1 MIQIGTLVRINPEG
15 ESNVD
20 MVGVSNGDF
29 GIVVDSWAEVAEGD
43 TFDVLGVLYDILV
56 SGCTLVPYLLPHE
69 FDVVA

>member
-20 MVGVSNGDF
+20 MVGVTNGDF
-29 GIVVDSWAEVAEGD
+29 GIVVDSWDEG
-43 TFDVLGVLYDILV
+43 FGVFYDILV

-69 FDVVA
+69 FDVIA

>member
-1 MIQIGTLVRINPEG
+1 MIQIGTLVRINDVG
-15 ESNVD
+15 AHNVD
-20 MVGVSNGDF
+20 MVGVNDGDF

-43 TFDVLGVLYDILV
+43 TFEVVEVLYDILV

>member
-1 MIQIGTLVRINPEG
+1 MIEIGTLVRINHEG

-20 MVGVSNGDF
+20 MVGVNDGDF
-29 GIVVDSWAEVAEGD
+29 GIVVDSWDEGFGGD
-43 TFDVLGVLYDILV
+43 TFDVVEVLYDILV

>member
-1 MIQIGTLVRINPEG
+1 MIQIGSLVRINPEG

-20 MVGVSNGDF
+20 MVGISNGDF

-43 TFDVLGVLYDILV
+43 TFDVVEVLYDILV